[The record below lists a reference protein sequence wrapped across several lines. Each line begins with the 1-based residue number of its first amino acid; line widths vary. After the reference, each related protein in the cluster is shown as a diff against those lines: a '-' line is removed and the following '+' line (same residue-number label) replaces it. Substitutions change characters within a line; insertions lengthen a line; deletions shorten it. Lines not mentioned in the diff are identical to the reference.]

1 MIYIENKKRKLERIK
16 AQYSGAD
23 ILDITSSSELAYAK
37 LLSPFYPHGNIPI
50 PFTPNAFAMSVE
62 GIWQGLKV
70 FETCDIDTSMFA
82 NDTMKDLKRTARRFG
97 PTLGHRKGVYGQ
109 ELLNY
114 FDARMQIYLPSYKWV
129 LDNVPRVHALIERIA
144 ERAKDHDI
152 ILLDYNT
159 NDDYRDLSSPMSH
172 AGLVKL
178 YIEGKYPSPE
188 DNVQPLSKEEAE
200 ARKLTKKQDKK
211 KNNPKQQ
218 TLF

>member
-1 MIYIENKKRKLERIK
+1 MIYIENKKRKIERIK
-16 AQYSGAD
+16 VQYQGAD
-23 ILDITSSSELAYAK
+23 ILDITSSSELAYAR

-50 PFTPNAFAMSVE
+50 PFTPNAYAMSVE

-82 NDTMKDLKRTARRFG
+82 NDTMRDLKRTTRRFG
-97 PTLGHRKGVYGQ
+97 QTLGHRKGVYGQ

-144 ERAKDHDI
+144 DRAKDHDI

-159 NDDYRDLSSPMSH
+159 NGDYRNLSRPMSH

-188 DNVQPLSKEEAE
+188 DKVQPLSKEEVE
-200 ARKLTKKQDKK
+200 ARKLTKKQPK
-211 KNNPKQQ
+211 KNSLEQQ

>member
-16 AQYSGAD
+16 DQYSGAD

-144 ERAKDHDI
+144 KRAKDHDI

-159 NDDYRDLSSPMSH
+159 NEDYRDLSSPMSH

-218 TLF
+218 SLF

>member
-1 MIYIENKKRKLERIK
+1 MIYIENKKRKLECIK

>member
-1 MIYIENKKRKLERIK
+1 MIFIENKKRKIERIQ
-16 AQYSGAD
+16 AQYPGAD
-23 ILDITSSSELAYAK
+23 ILDITSSSNLAYAK

-70 FETCDIDTSMFA
+70 FESCDIDTSMFY
-82 NDTMKDLKRTARRFG
+82 NDTMRDLKRTARKYG
-97 PTLGHRKGVYGQ
+97 QPLGHRKGINGK

-129 LDNVPRVHALIERIA
+129 LDNVPRVHALVLRIA
-144 ERAKDHDI
+144 DRAKEHDI
-152 ILLDYNT
+152 VFLDYNT
-159 NDDYRDLSSPMSH
+159 NDDYRDLSSPLSH

-178 YIEGKYPSPE
+178 YIEGKFPTTDEVILPLTPE
-188 DNVQPLSKEEAE
+188 EVA
-200 ARKLTKKQDKK
+200 ARKAAKKLNKK